1 MCPQNVSIC
10 KPNFH
15 GKPSVEITVDCPW
28 GKKGCFLWGCLSWRE
43 ESLTIFICSSLA
55 NEIKLN
61 SHLERE
67 KSGLCK
73 VCVFSWMEAESV
85 CIFFSDS
92 LSFHSG

>member
-1 MCPQNVSIC
+1 MFPQNVSIC

-28 GKKGCFLWGCLSWRE
+28 GKKGCFCGAAYPGER
-43 ESLTIFICSSLA
+43 SLTVFICSSLT

-61 SHLERE
+61 SHQERE
-67 KSGLCK
+67 ESGLCN